1 VSTEGTLT
9 LRLTVANGRVSEV
22 DVLST
27 RPVRAAAALAGRAAE
42 DVLRLVP
49 LLFPVCGVAQG
60 VACARAIEA
69 ALGTAA
75 GPVVEAARELVCLG
89 EAAASHVWQLA
100 IAWPEA
106 AGVATDV
113 GAVREALGARVA
125 LSLALFGEKS
135 GGAALGGTSRIGAPD
150 ATRLADAK
158 LAVTTLCALVD
169 RLTASDPAL
178 IAEVTRAG
186 RAAFGASTT
195 RALETLDTRATS
207 ASLAADPDFAEHPLF
222 DGAPADV
229 SAYARCGSSEAVQAV
244 EATHGRGLLARLVAR
259 HAGARADARTLA
271 ARFADFEESL
281 TTGGL
286 DRAKATAVEAAKAAA
301 VEAAKA
307 TAVEATAVEAAK
319 ATAEHEAEARTGG
332 GAAETA
338 RGPLVYWVRASPTK
352 IHDVRVVAPTDWTFH
367 PRGALESALVG
378 AEASPTL
385 ARDAGWLMLALD
397 PCVPWKVEVRDA

>member
-69 ALGTAA
+69 ALGTAPDP
-75 GPVVEAARELVCLG
+75 GVEAARELVCLG

-113 GAVREALGARVA
+113 GAVRAALGARVA
-125 LSLALFGEKS
+125 LSLALFGDKS
-135 GGAALGGTSRIGAPD
+135 SSAALAGSARAGAPD

-169 RLTASDPAL
+169 RLTASGPAL
-178 IAEVTRAG
+178 LAEVTRAG

-195 RALETLDTRATS
+195 LALGTLDTHATG
-207 ASLAADPDFAEHPLF
+207 ASLAADPDFAERPLF
-222 DGAPADV
+222 EGSPADV
-229 SAYARCGSSEAVQAV
+229 SAYARCGSSDVVQAV
-244 EATHGRGLLARLVAR
+244 EAAHGRGLLARLVAR
-259 HAGARADARTLA
+259 HASARADARTLA
-271 ARFADFEESL
+271 ARFADLEESL

-286 DRAKATAVEAAKAAA
+286 DRATGKAARPA
-301 VEAAKA
+301 DGVQAEVGEAS
-307 TAVEATAVEAAK
+307 K
-319 ATAEHEAEARTGG
+319 ATAERAAEERTGV

-338 RGPLVYWVRASPTK
+338 RGPLVYWVRATRTR

-367 PRGALESALVG
+367 PRGALASALVG

-385 ARDAGWLMLALD
+385 ARDAGWLVLALD
-397 PCVPWKVEVRDA
+397 PCVPWKVEVHDA